1 MTSEQLAFLPSASQS
16 AVAEQARQMP
26 RYQYARASFFAL
38 CAALALSGCKSDADK
53 AEAHYQSAQTL
64 LAEGDPV
71 RAMVELRNVFE
82 YDGTHKAA
90 RRAYADLLLVD
101 ADERSFEDTRHA
113 HCLPLGDTSSEG
125 CAALPELAE
134 SHMRRAKPLTEQML
148 APVELLLLLTGLGG
162 GAGTGAAHA
171 LAAQAKQNG
180 ALVLSVAATP
190 FEDQPARCDLAEGA
204 LPRLEEA
211 SDVCVRLSLDRL
223 AWQARERGADW
234 RRDASWVE
242 ELVQGI
248 VLTLG
253 RVGLINLDLMDLRA
267 VVGHTGEAT
276 LLVAE
281 GDATNP
287 EALFR
292 SARASPLAGLQVEG
306 ASGCLLQIGFGP
318 AANHNFGTFPS
329 QFLSAGPA
337 QAFAAAA
344 D

>member
-1 MTSEQLAFLPSASQS
+1 
-16 AVAEQARQMP
+16 
-26 RYQYARASFFAL
+26 
-38 CAALALSGCKSDADK
+38 
-53 AEAHYQSAQTL
+53 
-64 LAEGDPV
+64 
-71 RAMVELRNVFE
+71 
-82 YDGTHKAA
+82 
-90 RRAYADLLLVD
+90 
-101 ADERSFEDTRHA
+101 
-113 HCLPLGDTSSEG
+113 
-125 CAALPELAE
+125 
-134 SHMRRAKPLTEQML
+134 MRRAKQLTEQML

-162 GAGTGAAHA
+162 GAGTGASHA

-292 SARASPLAGLQVEG
+292 SALASPLAGLKVEG
-306 ASGCLLQIGFGP
+306 ASGCLLQIEGGPRMTVAQVNSVADAFTRGFSDD
-318 AANHNFGTFPS
+318 S
-329 QFLSAGPA
+329 QVILGARM
-337 QAFAAAA
+337 A
-344 D
+344 DELDGRMRVVAVVSGL

>member
-1 MTSEQLAFLPSASQS
+1 MHDGSIL
-16 AVAEQARQMP
+16 VAGVGG
-26 RYQYARASFFAL
+26 L
-38 CAALALSGCKSDADK
+38 GC
-53 AEAHYQSAQTL
+53 L
-64 LAEGDPV
+64 W
-71 RAMVELRNVFE
+71 
-82 YDGTHKAA
+82 A
-90 RRAYADLLLVD
+90 RRAHDNCSDYADLLLVD
-101 ADERSFEDTRHA
+101 ADERSFEDARHA

-148 APVELLLLLTGLGG
+148 APVELMLLLTGLGG

-180 ALVLSVAATP
+180 ALVLSVAASP
-190 FEDQPARCDLAEGA
+190 FEDQPARCDLAESA

-223 AWQARERGADW
+223 AWQARERGSDW

-281 GDATNP
+281 GDATDP

-292 SARASPLAGLQVEG
+292 SALASPLAGLQVEG
-306 ASGCLLQIGFGP
+306 ASGCLLQIEGGPRMTVAQVNSVADAFTRGFSDD
-318 AANHNFGTFPS
+318 S
-329 QFLSAGPA
+329 QVILGARM
-337 QAFAAAA
+337 A
-344 D
+344 DELDGRMRVVAVVSGL

>member
-1 MTSEQLAFLPSASQS
+1 MHDGSIL
-16 AVAEQARQMP
+16 VAGVGG
-26 RYQYARASFFAL
+26 L
-38 CAALALSGCKSDADK
+38 GC
-53 AEAHYQSAQTL
+53 L
-64 LAEGDPV
+64 W
-71 RAMVELRNVFE
+71 
-82 YDGTHKAA
+82 A
-90 RRAYADLLLVD
+90 RRAHDNCSDYADLLLVD
-101 ADERSFEDTRHA
+101 ADERSFEDARHA

-134 SHMRRAKPLTEQML
+134 SHMRRAKQLTEQML

-180 ALVLSVAATP
+180 ALVLSVAASP
-190 FEDQPARCDLAEGA
+190 FEDQPARCALAEAA

-223 AWQARERGADW
+223 AWQARERGSDW

-281 GDATNP
+281 GDATDP

-292 SARASPLAGLQVEG
+292 SALASPLAGLQVEG
-306 ASGCLLQIGFGP
+306 ASGCLLQIEGGRRMTVAQVNSVADAFTRGFSDD
-318 AANHNFGTFPS
+318 S
-329 QFLSAGPA
+329 QVILGARM
-337 QAFAAAA
+337 A
-344 D
+344 DELDGRMRVVAVVSGL

>member
-1 MTSEQLAFLPSASQS
+1 MHDGSIL
-16 AVAEQARQMP
+16 VAGVGG
-26 RYQYARASFFAL
+26 L
-38 CAALALSGCKSDADK
+38 GC
-53 AEAHYQSAQTL
+53 L
-64 LAEGDPV
+64 W
-71 RAMVELRNVFE
+71 
-82 YDGTHKAA
+82 A
-90 RRAYADLLLVD
+90 RRAHDNCSDYADLLLVD
-101 ADERSFEDTRHA
+101 ADERSFEDARHA

-162 GAGTGAAHA
+162 GAGTGASHA

-223 AWQARERGADW
+223 AWQARERGSDW

-281 GDATNP
+281 GDATDP

-292 SARASPLAGLQVEG
+292 SALASPLAGLQVEG
-306 ASGCLLQIGFGP
+306 ASGCLLQIEGGRRMTVAQVNSVADAFTRGFSDD
-318 AANHNFGTFPS
+318 S
-329 QFLSAGPA
+329 QVILGARM
-337 QAFAAAA
+337 A
-344 D
+344 DELDGRMRVVAVVSGL